1 MNEIS
6 AAHISASIFNH
17 TTRIFLPNYNS
28 QYGTNI
34 LHYYRQKLEQPDS

>member
-1 MNEIS
+1 MKEIS
-6 AAHISASIFNH
+6 VLHISAIIINH
-17 TTRIFLPNYNS
+17 TARIFLPNYNS